1 VKILGVGI
9 ATLDIINTVDGY
21 PVEDSEVRA
30 VQQRRSQGGNSVNTL
45 TVLSRLGH
53 QCSWAGTLADDAASD
68 FVRQQMLC
76 EPIDIQHALVV
87 EGASLPTSYV
97 ILNTENGSRS
107 IVHYRDLPEFSSESF
122 EKIDLD
128 EFDWVHFEG
137 RNIAE
142 LEKMMQQLLARDF
155 HHFSLEIE
163 KPREGIEALFT
174 LPAVLIFSRDYLH
187 HTHKGVK
194 DFFEDLRKDDIKATM
209 YCAWGKAGGWAM
221 DKQGK
226 LYQQPACNPQTV
238 VDTLGAGDAFNAGI
252 IDGELNKLAVEQALA
267 NACKVA
273 GFKCGL
279 QGFDGIEQVWAS

>member
-1 VKILGVGI
+1 MNILGVGI
-9 ATLDIINTVDGY
+9 ATLDIINSVDGY

-30 VQQRRSQGGNSVNTL
+30 VEQRKSCGGNSANTL
-45 TVLSRLGH
+45 TVLKRLGH
-53 QCSWAGTLADDAASD
+53 DCSWAGTLADDAASD
-68 FVRQQMLC
+68 FVSQQLLSDF
-76 EPIDIQHALVV
+76 IDIQYAKVV
-87 EGASLPTSYV
+87 EGASLPVSYV

-107 IVHYRDLPEFSSESF
+107 IVHFRDLAEYNSESF
-122 EKIDLD
+122 EQIALD
-128 EFDWVHFEG
+128 EFDWIHFEG
-137 RNIAE
+137 RNVAE
-142 LEKMMQQLLARDF
+142 IEKMMRHLLAKNF

-163 KPREGIEALFT
+163 KPREGIDALFSM
-174 LPAVLIFSRDYLH
+174 PAVLMFSRYYLH

-194 DFFEDLRKDDIKATM
+194 DFFEELRQDGIRADM

-226 LYQQPACNPQTV
+226 LFQQPAWNPQTV

-252 IDGELNKLAVEQALA
+252 IDGVLSELTVEQVLA

-279 QGFDGIEQVWAS
+279 QGFDGIEQVWKA